1 MEEGRSAVQQIP
13 RTQRQLSQTSMGSL
27 RKSSPQAGDFGKSPM
42 VHGRIVL
49 SRHPSS
55 GTIQS
60 GQLPSSPG
68 PPIPSGDTPT
78 GILDSRETASPPDS
92 PKQGVAEHTP
102 MLMGR
107 SHPQWNRKAYYEAG
121 VKYARQTGETD
132 EDATAFDHL
141 LDQPIEEHEHLT
153 TVDDAVFYQI
163 VWLDSFLND
172 QTGVKGGGSLS
183 IIFTIWTTMCGST
196 MLSLPWAFGQA
207 GFMMSLVVF
216 AGGFCV
222 SLYTVN
228 MIFLQAKILKEK
240 DYFSVLRRMS
250 PVVEIIATWTSTL
263 VLVVALMSYHIYAT
277 QSVVGC
283 FAKDSSSF
291 INKFNIALLIAG
303 IEWVGSFVKNLEPLF
318 KASTF
323 AIVFV
328 LFNMAFII
336 IKSIVAFG
344 SDTCPD
350 SSSSGGGAPSD
361 SSDGSNIDNFAIYT
375 STWPQLASV
384 LCLSFFL
391 HNLICPILG
400 SSKNPEKHGRD
411 MFLGYLG
418 TALCYL
424 APGLMSIAGF
434 RHCSIEQNFL
444 EMFPYDDKF
453 ALVARISVVC
463 QICMV
468 YPLLVF
474 LCRSQIFTFYKNL
487 PNNNLTSGAVSMII
501 ILLAGIPAA
510 FGIGVGDIASIGGGV
525 CGLIWIYLLP
535 ISVHF
540 WMKHKQGDRNT
551 IIDICIKVAI
561 LGYGFTSVGL
571 LFKQAFSSL

>member
-13 RTQRQLSQTSMGSL
+13 AAQRQLSQTSMGSL
-27 RKSSPQAGDFGKSPM
+27 SMRRSSPQAGDFGKSPM

-49 SRHPSS
+49 SKHPSS
-55 GTIQS
+55 GTMPT
-60 GQLPSSPG
+60 GQLP
-68 PPIPSGDTPT
+68 PPSPSGETPT
-78 GILDSRETASPPDS
+78 GILDSKETASPPES
-92 PKQGVAEHTP
+92 PKQYCEDTHTP

-141 LDQPIEEHEHLT
+141 LEQPIEDHEHLT

-163 VWLDSFLND
+163 VWLDSFLNN
-172 QTGVKGGGSLS
+172 QSGVKGGGSIS

-207 GFMMSLVVF
+207 GFLMSLVVF
-216 AGGFCV
+216 VGGFCV
-222 SLYTVN
+222 SLYTVR
-228 MIFLQAKILKEK
+228 MIFLQAKVLKEK

-250 PVVEIIATWTSTL
+250 PLVEVIATWTSTL
-263 VLVVALMSYHIYAT
+263 VLIVALMSYHIYAT

-283 FAKDSSSF
+283 FKKDSSSF
-291 INKFNIALLIAG
+291 ISKFNIALLIAG
-303 IEWVGSFVKNLEPLF
+303 IEWVVSFVKNLEPLF

-328 LFNMAFII
+328 LFNMSFII
-336 IKSIVAFG
+336 IKSIMAFN
-344 SDTCPD
+344 SDTCP
-350 SSSSGGGAPSD
+350 SSSSSSTGSEDSD
-361 SSDGSNIDNFAIYT
+361 VDNFAMYT

-400 SSKNPEKHGRD
+400 SSKNPDKNGRD
-411 MFLGYLG
+411 MFLGYFG
-418 TALCYL
+418 TAMCYL

-434 RHCSIEQNFL
+434 RHCPIEQNFL

-453 ALVARISVVC
+453 ALIARISVVF

-474 LCRSQIFTFYKNL
+474 LCRSQIFTFYKSL
-487 PNNNLTSGAVSMII
+487 PNNVYVN
-501 ILLAGIPAA
+501 
-510 FGIGVGDIASIGGGV
+510 GV
-525 CGLIWIYLLP
+525 C
-535 ISVHF
+535 
-540 WMKHKQGDRNT
+540 
-551 IIDICIKVAI
+551 I
-561 LGYGFTSVGL
+561 LFFHSEQSFV
-571 LFKQAFSSL
+571 